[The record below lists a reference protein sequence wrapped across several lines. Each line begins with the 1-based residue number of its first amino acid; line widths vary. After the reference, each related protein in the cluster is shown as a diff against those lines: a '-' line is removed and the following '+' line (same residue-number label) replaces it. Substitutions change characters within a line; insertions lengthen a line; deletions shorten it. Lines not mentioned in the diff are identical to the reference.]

1 MPEYCR
7 QSQIRIDAVWG
18 EKEDTMEHS
27 ANTTLDQVEEG
38 ADNRKVAD
46 LMHSGVLTCQRDTPI
61 QDVARQMSEQDVS
74 ALVVVDSKGNMAG
87 LISRTDLVNARLYEQ
102 YWKHWRGLTAGHIM
116 VTDVV
121 SVHIEDSLQRA
132 GKLMMERKI
141 HRVVVVEDQDG
152 GAKPIGVLS
161 ITDLVRD
168 MAKE

>member
-1 MPEYCR
+1 MG
-7 QSQIRIDAVWG
+7 QTV
-18 EKEDTMEHS
+18 EDTI
-27 ANTTLDQVEEG
+27 DQTGEPIADRTVEE
-38 ADNRKVAD
+38 
-46 LMHSGVLTCQRDTPI
+46 LMHRGVLTCQRETPI

-74 ALVVVDSKGNMAG
+74 ALVVVDGKENMVG

-121 SVHIEDSLQRA
+121 SVHTNDSVQQA

-141 HRVVVVEDQDG
+141 HRVVVIEEQDDG
-152 GAKPIGVLS
+152 VKPIGILS

-168 MAKE
+168 IAQA